1 MTNGIIREVVKAD
14 SAGIIQIYNYYV
26 ENTSISFEEKPVT
39 EQEMERRIGA
49 VTQNYPWLMYEESGE
64 VLGYAYINRWKE
76 RSAYRF
82 TAETTIY
89 VEKSRA
95 GQGIGSKLLSVLMD
109 RARAMGL
116 HALIAVIAQPNEKS
130 VALHEKFGFKK
141 VAHFAQVGFKNDR
154 WVDVGYWE
162 LGL

>member
-1 MTNGIIREVVKAD
+1 MTNGIIREVMKAD

-39 EQEMERRIGA
+39 QQEMERRIGA
-49 VTQNYPWLMYEESGE
+49 VTQGYPWLVYEESGE

-95 GQGIGSKLLSVLMD
+95 GQGIGSKLLSVLLD

-116 HALIAVIAQPNEKS
+116 HALIAVIAQPNKKS

-141 VAHFAQVGFKNDR
+141 VAHFAQVGFKNDH

-162 LGL
+162 LEL